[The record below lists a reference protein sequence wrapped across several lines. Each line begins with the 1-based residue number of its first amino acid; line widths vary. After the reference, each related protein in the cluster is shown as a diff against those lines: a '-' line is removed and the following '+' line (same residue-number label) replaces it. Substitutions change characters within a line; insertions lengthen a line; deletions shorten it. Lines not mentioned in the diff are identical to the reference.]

1 MSISSFE
8 YDRYKFSTKSPNN
21 LALDDVVEKREEEID
36 ILKEEL
42 LNYKILI
49 KDLIHDE
56 PSYIVRNKILN
67 IAYFIIEDVE
77 IFDYLTKNKKFPLNR
92 LVKSTPIDKE
102 FYQTWKEF
110 IVTYVVILSN
120 PNYTYLQEYLQVV
133 EAVNILGSDEIIEN
147 NKEVEHRGLILLKGI
162 KSAII
167 MTSKGEFIK
176 VKAGKDNKI
185 GEDYISKESF
195 TFKKYKLQISI
206 LLSIILVI
214 FTIGIFQYRSLDKT
228 IVVETT
234 SEITLEVNK
243 FNKVINSYTAT
254 EKGNI
259 MLNKLDL
266 NNLDIDYAVM
276 GILNYAINNEMVPD
290 TGILITITGK
300 ALGYND
306 LEETEKF
313 IEEQGLQVK
322 LNNSGQENKVS
333 Y

>member
-1 MSISSFE
+1 M
-8 YDRYKFSTKSPNN
+8 
-21 LALDDVVEKREEEID
+21 
-36 ILKEEL
+36 
-42 LNYKILI
+42 
-49 KDLIHDE
+49 
-56 PSYIVRNKILN
+56 
-67 IAYFIIEDVE
+67 
-77 IFDYLTKNKKFPLNR
+77 
-92 LVKSTPIDKE
+92 
-102 FYQTWKEF
+102 
-110 IVTYVVILSN
+110 
-120 PNYTYLQEYLQVV
+120 
-133 EAVNILGSDEIIEN
+133 GSEEIIEN
-147 NKEVEHRGLILLKGI
+147 NKEVEHRGLILSKGI